1 MYDIFLTMAV
11 VQKVR
16 KLLIWGLRVP
26 YSLRLRGGKE
36 RSYWSEVRSHIG
48 WKRLQ
53 EPYSL

>member
-1 MYDIFLTMAV
+1 MYDIFLTMSV